1 MAFDLRKLLIDVFE
15 PQAGEVVV
23 VACDTPHGAI
33 ADTPAWQARRAMAE
47 EWRQAFLSLGAELGF
62 STRPLLS
69 YPATGANNAELPVD
83 AVSPDSG
90 STTPLA
96 DELLGATLAVLM
108 TQYSA
113 TAPLAELCEKKADF
127 RAASMPGI
135 EKRMEQ
141 TALSA
146 DYREVAR
153 RCNILGALLEGAE
166 GLDVTFS
173 TGHSC
178 YFDLRFRRP
187 EVDDGALPRFKP
199 GDRIINLPSGETFIV
214 PYEGE
219 KAEIP
224 SRTTG
229 VLPLRENDELVLLH
243 VAANRVTAVEGTGP
257 AAARFRECFAMDAA
271 RRNIAEVAFGCNDR
285 AVVTGNVLEDEKA
298 GFHWAFGRSDH
309 LGGTVGVA
317 AFSQRENVV
326 HQDIVYASGNPIQ
339 VAEAV
344 VLHGADATPVIR
356 ASQYLVF

>member
-1 MAFDLRKLLIDVFE
+1 MAFDLRKLLVDVFD
-15 PQAGEVVV
+15 PCQGEIV
-23 VACDTPHGAI
+23 VAATDLPHDVL
-33 ADTPAWQARRAMAE
+33 ADTPAWQARRVMAE
-47 EWRQAFLSLGAELGF
+47 EWHDAFAALGQERKF
-62 STRPLLS
+62 QTRPLLT
-69 YPATGANNAELPVD
+69 YLATGANNAELPTECTV
-83 AVSPDSG
+83 AGQPA
-90 STTPLA
+90 LLE
-96 DELLGATLAVLM
+96 DELLSATLAVFL

-113 TAPLAELCEKKADF
+113 TAPLDAMCLKKLDF

-135 EKRMEQ
+135 EKRMEG

-153 RCNILGALLEGAE
+153 RCRLLAELLEGAD
-166 GLDVTFS
+166 GLDVQFS

-219 KAEIP
+219 QPETA

-229 VLPLRENDELVLLH
+229 ILPIGHDSEVVLLH
-243 VAANRVTAVEGTGP
+243 VSANRITAVEGEGP
-257 AAARFRECFAMDAA
+257 AAERLRACFAVDAA
-271 RRNIAEVAFGCNDR
+271 RRNLAEVAFGCNDR

-317 AFSQRENVV
+317 AFSRREHVL
-326 HQDIVYASGNPIQ
+326 HQDIVYAKGNPIQ
-339 VAEAV
+339 VASAV
-344 VLHGADATPVIR
+344 ILSGASSTTVIR
-356 ASQYLVF
+356 EGEYLVF